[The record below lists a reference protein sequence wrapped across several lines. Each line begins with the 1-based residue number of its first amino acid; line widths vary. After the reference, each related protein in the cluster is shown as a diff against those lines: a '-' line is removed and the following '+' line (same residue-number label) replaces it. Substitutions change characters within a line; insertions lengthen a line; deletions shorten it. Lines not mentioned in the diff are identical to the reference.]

1 MNGSTRPGASVFATM
16 LRRRRAIASALTAA
30 AALALACVPSQ
41 AAPSTQPVLLYSFGD
56 NYDGELG
63 DGTSFGT
70 PNGNST
76 PLPLYLPDVESI
88 VGSNTTVPPP
98 EVAQVAVGS
107 FHSLVL
113 TSAGKLYAFGLN
125 ENGQLGNSDGNGVST
140 GEVGFT
146 FVDIPSGAAV
156 TDIAAGANHS
166 LAISAGRLWAFGDDH
181 DGQLGT
187 TPDTGANPTPT
198 VVRFPRLFPDRPNEQ
213 PVVTQV
219 AAGANDTFAV
229 ISNGALFAFGDNSDG
244 QLGVSTGFGTND
256 PTPTRVNLP
265 DQVTQVAAGADYT
278 LALTSTG
285 QLYAFGD
292 NEYGQLGIPTA
303 VQKTATPTLVSLP
316 QEKGV
321 VTQVAAGGGQ
331 TLVVTSS
338 GQLYTFGFNIY
349 GQLGNSTS
357 IGTQNANPTPTLVT
371 LPGATGPV
379 VQVSATG
386 NSSLAVTST
395 GQLFSFGVNYYGQL
409 GRATNN
415 GTAAPNPDP
424 ALVSLPGGE
433 RVETVARGS
442 NASHALVVVSD
453 LAVTSD
459 SLGSGRAGAPYSQGL
474 TASGGFAPYSW
485 SASGLPAGLSISTAG
500 LISGTPLKAGTANVV
515 LTVTDSDGITASSPP
530 LPLATASQPTTT
542 TTTTPAGTPS
552 IGKVKVEAPKATVVT
567 VSCGG
572 GASEICTGTL
582 ALSAVEHP
590 RGRSITAISAAKPMA
605 TRTVALGRTSYKL
618 TGGASAAFTI
628 KLNGTA
634 KSLLSGH
641 HHFRARLTLTTTGST
656 TATATRTI
664 TIKR

>member
-1 MNGSTRPGASVFATM
+1 
-16 LRRRRAIASALTAA
+16 
-30 AALALACVPSQ
+30 
-41 AAPSTQPVLLYSFGD
+41 
-56 NYDGELG
+56 
-63 DGTSFGT
+63 
-70 PNGNST
+70 
-76 PLPLYLPDVESI
+76 
-88 VGSNTTVPPP
+88 
-98 EVAQVAVGS
+98 
-107 FHSLVL
+107 
-113 TSAGKLYAFGLN
+113 
-125 ENGQLGNSDGNGVST
+125 
-140 GEVGFT
+140 
-146 FVDIPSGAAV
+146 
-156 TDIAAGANHS
+156 
-166 LAISAGRLWAFGDDH
+166 
-181 DGQLGT
+181 
-187 TPDTGANPTPT
+187 
-198 VVRFPRLFPDRPNEQ
+198 
-213 PVVTQV
+213 
-219 AAGANDTFAV
+219 
-229 ISNGALFAFGDNSDG
+229 
-244 QLGVSTGFGTND
+244 
-256 PTPTRVNLP
+256 
-265 DQVTQVAAGADYT
+265 
-278 LALTSTG
+278 
-285 QLYAFGD
+285 
-292 NEYGQLGIPTA
+292 

>member
-1 MNGSTRPGASVFATM
+1 M

-41 AAPSTQPVLLYSFGD
+41 AAPSTPPVLLYSFGD
-56 NYDGELG
+56 NFYGELG
-63 DGTSFGT
+63 DGTSVGT
-70 PNGNST
+70 PNANST
-76 PLPLYLPDVESI
+76 PLPLHLPDI
-88 VGSNTTVPPP
+88 DAITGPNTTVAPP
-98 EVAQVAVGS
+98 EVAQVAVGA

-113 TSAGKLYAFGLN
+113 TTGGKLYAFGLN
-125 ENGQLGNSDGNGVST
+125 ENGQLGNSDGNGVAT
-140 GEVGFT
+140 GDVAFT
-146 FVDIPSGAAV
+146 FVDIVGPV

-166 LAISAGRLWAFGDDH
+166 LAVSAGHLYAFGDDQY
-181 DGQLGT
+181 GQLGT
-187 TPDTGANPTPT
+187 TPGTGANPTPT

-229 ISNGALFAFGDNSDG
+229 ISTGALFAFGDNSDG
-244 QLGVSTGFGTND
+244 QLGVSAGFGTND

-285 QLYAFGD
+285 QLYAFGN

-316 QEKGV
+316 QENGV

-338 GQLYTFGFNIY
+338 GQLYTFGLNIY
-349 GQLGNSTS
+349 GQLGNSMS

-395 GQLFSFGVNYYGQL
+395 GQLFTFGVNYFGQL
-409 GRATNN
+409 GRATNS

-453 LAVTSD
+453 LAVTSA
-459 SLGSGRAGAPYSQGL
+459 SLGSGRSGAPYSQSV

-485 SASGLPAGLSISTAG
+485 SATGLPAGLSISTGG

-515 LTVTDSDGITASSPP
+515 LTVTDADGITASSPP
-530 LPLATASQPTTT
+530 LALAIASQTTSTTT
-542 TTTTPAGTPS
+542 TSTQAGTPS
-552 IGKVKVEAPKATVVT
+552 IGTVKVEAPKTTVVM
-567 VSCGG
+567 VSCRGA
-572 GASEICTGTL
+572 ASEICTGTL
-582 ALSAVEHP
+582 ALSAVEHL
-590 RGRSITAISAAKPMA
+590 RGRTITAISAAKRIT
-605 TRTVALGRTSYKL
+605 TRTVALGRASYRL
-618 TGGASAAFTI
+618 TGGADAAFTI
-628 KLNGTA
+628 TLNGTA
-634 KSLLSGH
+634 RSLLAGH

-656 TATATRTI
+656 TATATRAI

>member
-1 MNGSTRPGASVFATM
+1 
-16 LRRRRAIASALTAA
+16 
-30 AALALACVPSQ
+30 
-41 AAPSTQPVLLYSFGD
+41 
-56 NYDGELG
+56 
-63 DGTSFGT
+63 
-70 PNGNST
+70 
-76 PLPLYLPDVESI
+76 LYLPDVESI

-146 FVDIPSGAAV
+146 FVAIPSGAAV

-198 VVRFPRLFPDRPNEQ
+198 VVRFPRLVPDRPNEQ

-453 LAVTSD
+453 
-459 SLGSGRAGAPYSQGL
+459 SQSL

-552 IGKVKVEAPKATVVT
+552 IGKVKVEAPKAT
-567 VSCGG
+567 
-572 GASEICTGTL
+572 L
-582 ALSAVEHP
+582 ALSAVEHL